1 MYTSSIL
8 HFYLHCFSSFNA
20 SKNTCLPCRMAWVK
34 WISKNTCLK
43 YINLIIFILFIFT
56 ARQASVPDNI
66 GFCHHGFPN
75 VHCHPRMWLYSLKIR
90 QNCHTWWVRDCK
102 FDPSTLTICN
112 RWSHLFN
119 SMVCYTVRC
128 P

>member
-8 HFYLHCFSSFNA
+8 HFYLHCFSSFNPA
-20 SKNTCLPCRMAWVK
+20 KNTCLQSSMAWVK
-34 WISKNTCLK
+34 CISKNTCLK

-56 ARQASVPDNI
+56 ARQASFPTNI
-66 GFCHHGFPN
+66 GFCDSGFPSMQ
-75 VHCHPRMWLYSLKIR
+75 CYPDSWLFSLKIR
-90 QNCHTWWVRDCK
+90 QNCHTWWVRDCR
-102 FDPSTLTICN
+102 FDPARLTVCN

-119 SMVCYTVRC
+119 YIVCYTARC

>member
-8 HFYLHCFSSFNA
+8 HFYLHCFSSFNP
-20 SKNTCLPCRMAWVK
+20 SKNTCLQCRMAWVK
-34 WISKNTCLK
+34 CISKNTCLK
-43 YINLIIFILFIFT
+43 YIFLTIFILFIFT
-56 ARQASVPDNI
+56 ARHATLPTNIPLCDNS
-66 GFCHHGFPN
+66 FPSTY
-75 VHCHPRMWLYSLKIR
+75 CDPATWLYSLKIR

-102 FDPSTLTICN
+102 FDPSRKTICG

-119 SMVCYTVRC
+119 YMVCFTVRC